1 MRDAER
7 AAAAAE
13 EAAEEAELCEREAW
27 EAERLANELLEEA
40 ERQKLISDAARRE
53 AEAAVKAGEMF
64 VDFAAE
70 EDLLSPAGAHVGLG
84 HEGLEWDA
92 VEPLKRSKPADA
104 HTELK
109 HENGSDRSYTPPLT
123 PSG

>member
-40 ERQKLISDAARRE
+40 EQKKDDEDGENLLPESAP
-53 AEAAVKAGEMF
+53 KAP
-64 VDFAAE
+64 FANNTIAFNRGSKAK
-70 EDLLSPAGAHVGLG
+70 LS
-84 HEGLEWDA
+84 
-92 VEPLKRSKPADA
+92 
-104 HTELK
+104 
-109 HENGSDRSYTPPLT
+109 
-123 PSG
+123 

>member
-53 AEAAVKAGEMF
+53 AEAAVKAGGPASQPGAAASTI
-64 VDFAAE
+64 FA
-70 EDLLSPAGAHVGLG
+70 V
-84 HEGLEWDA
+84 
-92 VEPLKRSKPADA
+92 
-104 HTELK
+104 
-109 HENGSDRSYTPPLT
+109 
-123 PSG
+123 